1 MTIVDNRW
9 EHGSFFH
16 WMSPSAAEEADY
28 PWGEESVLCGSG
40 RDAFRVLI
48 EHGRAK
54 RGWKRL
60 YVPCYYCQEVVES
73 LLSTGIDVRL
83 YPDGPQDVIVR
94 GICPRT
100 DNVDLRPGDVVLRVD
115 FFGMRGSLHTE
126 LLPGIE
132 TIDDF
137 SHDPWSYG
145 AWKSNADWCAFSLR
159 KTLPIPDGGV
169 LWSPR
174 SHHLPPQPPVTPE
187 HRLISLE
194 RLAAMALKTEY
205 LNGKPIQKNTFLE
218 LAIASEVKLSKGTPS
233 GMTEWSKDLLNC
245 FPTLS
250 WRQRRRANYEAFAEV
265 ISGTPWL
272 RLLHSAD
279 NKKSCPFS
287 AIFICDNVEL
297 RNHIRDRLILLNIY
311 PATLWPLDEP
321 AISGIPQEYLDFSRK
336 MLSIQC
342 DARYTCEEMQR
353 VAKIVIKSG
362 DNYLNKHQEQPTQQ
376 SNPVSGGV

>member
-1 MTIVDNRW
+1 MTIVDSRW

-16 WMSPSAAEEADY
+16 WMSTNTAEETVY
-28 PWGEESVLCGSG
+28 PWAEESILCGSG

-48 EHGRAK
+48 EHGLAK
-54 RGWKRL
+54 RGWRRL
-60 YVPCYYCQEVVES
+60 YVPCYYCQEVVAS
-73 LLSTGIDVRL
+73 LLSTGINVRL
-83 YPDGPQDVIVR
+83 YQDGPQDVIVR

-115 FFGMRGSLHTE
+115 FFGMRGSLHTQ

-132 TIDDF
+132 TIDDL

-145 AWKSNADWCAFSLR
+145 AWQSSADWCVVSLR
-159 KTLPIPDGGV
+159 KTLPISDGGV

-174 SHHLPPQPPVTPE
+174 GHRMPPQPSVTPE
-187 HRLISLE
+187 HKLISLE
-194 RLAAMALKTEY
+194 RLAAMVLKTDY
-205 LNGKPIQKNTFLE
+205 LNGKPIHKNTFLD
-218 LAIASEVKLSKGTPS
+218 LTIASELKLSKGPPS

-250 WRQRRRANYEAFAEV
+250 WRKQRRANYEAFAEA
-265 ISGTPWL
+265 ISGVPCL
-272 RLLHSAD
+272 RLLHPSD

-287 AIFICDNVEL
+287 AILVCDNIEL
-297 RNHIRDRLILLNIY
+297 RNHIRDKLILLNIY
-311 PATLWPLDEP
+311 PAILWPLDEP
-321 AISGIPQEYLDFSRK
+321 AIHGIPKKYSDFSQR

-353 VAKIVIKSG
+353 VANIILTSIE
-362 DNYLNKHQEQPTQQ
+362 NNLL